1 MVNFDATPKIEIST
15 AAKSPEEKIKPFRL
29 VKYFAFTGL
38 VVIFLVTI
46 ILSVLNTH
54 WVKAMQRQKS
64 EDYARSLIENLN
76 NQIFVQ
82 FIVPMGVM
90 FGRIQLSNQE
100 QFERMDAVVRS
111 TLHSFKVDMINIY
124 NLDNKISYSFDQD
137 LIGRKNI
144 GGTGYQQA
152 IEGKITSKLVQSG
165 NFFEISLGLPKV
177 VRLTTHAPLRWEPQ
191 FSGVTGPVLG
201 VVEIVQ
207 DLSGDYQTIFK
218 IQILVVITCTLIM
231 GSLLVVLIFV
241 VKRGEGIIQKR
252 AQERLQLKE
261 RLNQAERLSSL
272 GEMAAGISHEIRN
285 PLGIIRSSAELLKKK
300 VAKFDPSTTI
310 PDIIVEEANRLN
322 RIITDF
328 INFAKPRSPNLV
340 ACRIEEVI
348 DKNINFLDMQIR
360 EKGYTVNLNYPDA
373 LPEIQADAAM
383 LYQSFLNILI
393 NAMQAMPD
401 GGRIDI
407 TIKADSRTMSID
419 FDDEGQGIADDVIE
433 KIWDPFFTTKDMGTG
448 LGLGVVKNIIE
459 SHGGAIQIRNN
470 AKGGAKVTVQLPVG
484 QSGTRVAA
492 QRDGV
497 AA

>member
-1 MVNFDATPKIEIST
+1 MDNLTPNRKTEGMMDAKP
-15 AAKSPEEKIKPFRL
+15 PEERIKPFRL
-29 VKYFAFTGL
+29 VKYFTFTGL

-46 ILSVLNTH
+46 ILSILNTH

-100 QFERMDAVVRS
+100 QFERMDNVVRS
-111 TLHSFKVDMINIY
+111 TLHSFKVDTINIY
-124 NLDNKISYSFDQD
+124 NLDNLISYSFDHD
-137 LIGRKNI
+137 LIGRKNF

-152 IEGKITSKLVQSG
+152 IEGRITSKLVQRG
-165 NFFEISLGLPKV
+165 NLFEISLGFPKV
-177 VRLTTHAPLRWEPQ
+177 VRLITYAPLRWEPQ
-191 FSGVTGPVLG
+191 FVGVTGPVLG

-231 GSLLVVLIFV
+231 GSLFIVLIFV

-252 AQERLQLKE
+252 AMERLRLKE
-261 RLNQAERLSSL
+261 RLSQAERLSSL

-300 VAKFDPSTTI
+300 VSKFDPSNTI

-340 ACRIEEVI
+340 PCRIEEVI
-348 DKNINFLDMQIR
+348 DKNINFLAMQIE
-360 EKGYTVNLNYPDA
+360 EKGVEVKLNYQNP

-393 NAMQAMPD
+393 NAMQAMPN

-407 TIKADSRTMSID
+407 AVNANHKMITID
-419 FDDEGQGIADDVIE
+419 FEDEGQGIADEVLE
-433 KIWDPFFTTKDMGTG
+433 KIWDPFFTTKEMGTG

-459 SHGGAIQIRNN
+459 SHGGSIQIFNR
-470 AKGGAKVTVQLPVG
+470 AKGGAKVTVQLPVE
-484 QSGTRVAA
+484 QSEK
-492 QRDGV
+492 
-497 AA
+497 

>member
-1 MVNFDATPKIEIST
+1 MEGKP
-15 AAKSPEEKIKPFRL
+15 PEERIKPFRL
-29 VKYFAFTGL
+29 VKYFTFTGL

-76 NQIFVQ
+76 HQVFVQ
-82 FIVPMGVM
+82 FIVPVGVM
-90 FGRIQLSNQE
+90 FGKIQLSNQE
-100 QFERMDAVVRS
+100 QFERMDNVVRN
-111 TLHSFKVDMINIY
+111 TLHSFKVETINIY
-124 NLDNKISYSFDQD
+124 NMDNLVSYSFDHD
-137 LIGRKNI
+137 LIGRKNY

-152 IEGKITSKLVQSG
+152 LEGKITSKLVQRG
-165 NFFEISLGLPKV
+165 NFFEISLGFPKV
-177 VRLTTHAPLRWEPQ
+177 VRLITYAPLRWEPQ
-191 FSGVTGPVLG
+191 LARITGPVLG

-218 IQILVVITCTLIM
+218 IQILVVITCTVVM
-231 GSLLVVLIFV
+231 GALLVVLIFV

-252 AQERLQLKE
+252 AMERLRLKE
-261 RLNQAERLSSL
+261 RLSRAERLSSL

-300 VAKFDPSTTI
+300 VTKIDPSNTI

-328 INFAKPRSPNLV
+328 INFAKPRSPNFSP
-340 ACRIEEVI
+340 CRIQEVI
-348 DKNINFLDMQIR
+348 DKNITFLTMQIE
-360 EKGYTVNLNYPDA
+360 EKGYRIKQNYQNS

-401 GGRIDI
+401 GGCIDI
-407 TIKADSRTMSID
+407 SISAND
-419 FDDEGQGIADDVIE
+419 KIVTVNFEDEGQGIADEVLD
-433 KIWDPFFTTKDMGTG
+433 KIWDPFFTTKEMGTG

-459 SHGGAIQIRNN
+459 SHGGSIQIQNRSS
-470 AKGGAKVTVQLPVG
+470 GGARVTVELPVE
-484 QSGTRVAA
+484 QPEARVE
-492 QRDGV
+492 
-497 AA
+497 